1 MIYYPIETLIKG
13 GVSNIMI
20 VSGKGHAGHFLELL
34 GSGKEWG
41 ATFSYEVQD
50 EAGGIA
56 EALGLAEDFA
66 DNDKIVVVLGDN
78 LFEDDDAVGKA
89 IHEYK
94 HQSCA
99 LPDGRTVGGA
109 KIFLKDVPDAER
121 FGVATI
127 EGRKITK
134 IEEKPKQPAS
144 TYAVTGLY
152 CYDNQVFDVIKKLK
166 PSARGELEI
175 TDVNNFYVK
184 QGTVTYKIL
193 EGEWTDAG
201 TFPSLLKAT
210 MLAAKKEGAI

>member
-13 GVSNIMI
+13 GVNNIMI

-41 ATFSYEVQD
+41 VTLSYEVQD

-56 EALGLAEDFA
+56 QALGLAEDFA
-66 DNDKIVVVLGDN
+66 DGDKIVVILGDN

-94 HQSCA
+94 HQSCTT
-99 LPDGRTVGGA
+99 PDGHTFGGA

-127 EGRKITK
+127 EGRAIMK
-134 IEEKPKQPAS
+134 IEEKPEHPESK
-144 TYAVTGLY
+144 YAVTGLY
-152 CYDNQVFDVIKKLK
+152 CYDSQVFDVIKNLK
-166 PSARGELEI
+166 PSGRGELEI
-175 TDVNNFYVK
+175 TDVNNFYVQ
-184 QGTVTYKIL
+184 QGTMTYKIL
-193 EGEWTDAG
+193 DGAWTDAG
-201 TFPSLLKAT
+201 TFPSLLRAT
-210 MLAAKKEGAI
+210 MIAAKKEGAI